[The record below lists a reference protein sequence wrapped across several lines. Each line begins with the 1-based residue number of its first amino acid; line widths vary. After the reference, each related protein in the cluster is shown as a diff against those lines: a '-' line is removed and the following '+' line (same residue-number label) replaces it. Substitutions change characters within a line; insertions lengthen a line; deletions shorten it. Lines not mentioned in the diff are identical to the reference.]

1 LTIDDKRIHLIERAA
16 ARLRQPA
23 AASSAPA
30 AADPSAV
37 AALERA
43 DSHRVSRIE
52 PGHGLRENWKR
63 PAAIDA
69 AALAKA
75 GLIDWDQR
83 GTRIVEELRIA
94 QNNLLRHSFGDTGT
108 VAARS
113 GNLVMIT
120 SALAGEG
127 KSFISLNLAAGVARQ
142 AERRV
147 MLIDTDTRPN
157 SLGQTFGLSTAPG
170 LLDLARE
177 GEFELE
183 DLLVPTAAENL
194 AFLPLGSGGGEP
206 LSRARI
212 AELVADI
219 GRRHGERLII
229 LDAAPCLSSSDPHT
243 LAPIMGQTVLVI
255 AAGFTQQIDVEAAL
269 DLVRTCPVVSLLLN
283 KIRTWSEH
291 SFGSYGHSA
300 AQA

>member
-1 LTIDDKRIHLIERAA
+1 LSIDDKRIHLIERAA
-16 ARLRQPA
+16 ARLRRPE
-23 AASSAPA
+23 APPVV
-30 AADPSAV
+30 ADPSPV
-37 AALERA
+37 AAFERPDSQRVPRLEPERRP
-43 DSHRVSRIE
+43 RVE
-52 PGHGLRENWKR
+52 EKR
-63 PAAIDA
+63 PATIDA

-94 QNNLLRHSFGDTGT
+94 QNNLLRHSFGDHGT
-108 VAARS
+108 VATRS

-147 MLIDTDTRPN
+147 LLIDTDVKPHG
-157 SLGQTFGLSTAPG
+157 SLGQMFGLSMAPG
-170 LLDLARE
+170 LLDLTRA
-177 GEFELE
+177 GEFDLE
-183 DLLVPTAAENL
+183 EVIIPTAWENL
-194 AFLPLGSGGGEP
+194 AFLPLGSGAADP

-219 GRRHGERLII
+219 GRRYRERLII

-255 AAGFTQQIDVEAAL
+255 AASVTQQTDIEAAL

-283 KIRTWSEH
+283 KIRTWSGH